1 LWNSPGSDHPR
12 MPMLRTH
19 SGLLSIFHRAL
30 DAGLIALALWGAAR
44 ARDLEWNSGLT
55 LAAGVAIGLFLLLG
69 EARRLYGSWRL
80 RSSED
85 EYVNVLAVWVIVC
98 AVLVVAAFLLK
109 VSANYSRAAIV
120 AWFLVTPALLMYSRL
135 VVRALLRALRRGGR
149 NTRTVAVV
157 GTGAIA
163 ESIVRRLEETGD
175 FGVRLAGVYE
185 DRGPARTAE
194 SWPGPAGVAGN
205 FNALI
210 EQARAGGI
218 DYVFVALPMR
228 AEKRIVELVNRLADT
243 TATVYVIPDL
253 FVSDLM
259 RAQWT
264 TLGGLP
270 AVSVFDSPFDGV
282 NGWLKRAEDLV
293 LGGAFVAFAA
303 LPMLAI
309 AVGVKLTTP
318 GTVLFRQKRYG
329 LSGRLVEV
337 LKFRTMTASDDGPRV
352 PQAQHD
358 DPRVTRFGRFLR
370 AFSLDELPQLFNVL
384 AGSMSLVGPR
394 PHAVAHNEEY
404 RRLIHGY
411 MLRHKVKPGITGWA
425 QVNGWRGETDT
436 LDKMQRR
443 VAHDLEYMQNWSI
456 WLDLKILAMTLA
468 VVVSRRNAY

>member
-1 LWNSPGSDHPR
+1 
-12 MPMLRTH
+12 MLRSH
-19 SGLLSIFHRAL
+19 SGLLAIFHRAL
-30 DAGLIALALWGAAR
+30 DAGLIVLGLWGATR
-44 ARDLEWNSGLT
+44 ARELEWDSQLT
-55 LAAGVAIGLFLLLG
+55 LTAVVAIVLFLLLG
-69 EARRLYGSWRL
+69 EARRLYASWRL
-80 RSSED
+80 RSSDD
-85 EYVNVLAVWVIVC
+85 EYANVLSVWVVVC
-98 AVLVVAAFLLK
+98 AALVAAAFLLK
-109 VSANYSRAAIV
+109 VSALYSRAAIV

-135 VVRALLRALRRGGR
+135 ALRAALRALRSGGR

-157 GTGAIA
+157 GTGSIA
-163 ESIVRRLEETGD
+163 ESIVQRLEETGD
-175 FGVRLAGVYE
+175 FGVRLAGVYD
-185 DRGPARTAE
+185 DRGPERTART
-194 SWPGPAGVAGN
+194 WPGPLGVASN
-205 FNALI
+205 YDALI
-210 EQARAGGI
+210 EQARAGAI
-218 DYVFVALPMR
+218 DYVFIALPTR

-253 FVSDLM
+253 FISDLM

-293 LGGAFVAFAA
+293 LGGAFLALAA
-303 LPMLAI
+303 LPMAAI
-309 AVGVKLTTP
+309 AVGLKLTTP
-318 GTVLFRQKRYG
+318 GSVLFRQKRYG

-337 LKFRTMTASDDGPRV
+337 LKFRTMTASDDGPDMA
-352 PQAQHD
+352 QAHRD
-358 DPRVTRFGRFLR
+358 DPRVTRIGHFLR
-370 AFSLDELPQLFNVL
+370 ASSLDELPQLFNVL

-436 LDKMQRR
+436 LDKMQKR
-443 VAHDLEYMQNWSI
+443 VAHDLEYVQNWSL

>member
-1 LWNSPGSDHPR
+1 
-12 MPMLRTH
+12 MPMLR
-19 SGLLSIFHRAL
+19 SNSLLLSVFHRSL
-30 DAGLIALALWGAAR
+30 DAGLIALALWGTAR
-44 ARDLEWNSGLT
+44 ARELEWDSSLT
-55 LAAGVAIGLFLLLG
+55 LAAAVAIGLFLLLA

-85 EYVNVLAVWVIVC
+85 EYANVLAVWVFVC
-98 AVLVVAAFLLK
+98 AVLLVAAFLLK
-109 VSANYSRAAIV
+109 VSAIYSRAAIV

-135 VVRALLRALRRGGR
+135 AVRALLRALRRSGR
-149 NTRTVAVV
+149 NIRAVAVV
-157 GTGAIA
+157 GTGSMA

-175 FGVRLAGVYE
+175 FGVRLAGVYD
-185 DRGPARTAE
+185 DRGPERTAAV
-194 SWPGPAGVAGN
+194 WPGPLKVAGN
-205 FNALI
+205 YDALI
-210 EQARAGGI
+210 EQARTGGI
-218 DYVFVALPMR
+218 DYVFIALPTR

-253 FVSDLM
+253 FISDLM

-282 NGWLKRAEDLV
+282 NGWLKRAEDVV
-293 LGGAFVAFAA
+293 LGSAILAVAA

-309 AVGVKLTTP
+309 ALGVVLTTR
-318 GTVLFRQKRYG
+318 GSVLFRQKRYG
-329 LSGRLVEV
+329 LSGRVVEV
-337 LKFRTMTASDDGPRV
+337 LKFRTMTASDDGPQV
-352 PQAQHD
+352 AQAQRD

-436 LDKMQRR
+436 LDKMQKR
-443 VAHDLEYMQNWSI
+443 VAHDLEYVQNWSL
-456 WLDLKILAMTLA
+456 WLDLRILAMTVA
-468 VVVSRRNAY
+468 VVASRRNAY